1 LEELEVQQAV
11 ELRPDEYFIGTV
23 RYSVD
28 DKGRVVVPVE
38 LRQRLGIEF
47 YLTLSPYDTVYIF
60 ASEDWRRYTQRLM
73 ENYQANPQ
81 KLALVLQRVMSFG
94 QKVKVD
100 NNWRFIVPANLRET
114 CNLRK
119 IVYFVGIG
127 DRVELMNE
135 EAYKQRFSK
144 IMAQEVKEL
153 QAELGL

>member
-1 LEELEVQQAV
+1 MEELEVQQTV
-11 ELRPDEYFIGTV
+11 ELRPDEWFIGTV

-38 LRQRLGIEF
+38 LRQRLGSEF

-60 ASEDWRRYTQRLM
+60 AAEDWKRYTQRLM
-73 ENYQANPQ
+73 ELYQTNPQ
-81 KLALVLQRVMSFG
+81 RLAPVVQRIMSFG

-100 NNWRFIVPANLRET
+100 NNWRFIVPSNLRET

-119 IVYFVGIG
+119 TVYFVGNG

-135 EAYKQRFSK
+135 DAYKQRFSR
-144 IMAQEVKEL
+144 ITAQEVKEL

>member
-1 LEELEVQQAV
+1 MEELEVHQAV
-11 ELRPDEYFIGTV
+11 ELRPDEWFIGTV

-38 LRQRLGIEF
+38 LRQRLGSEF

-60 ASEDWRRYTQRLM
+60 ANEDWKKYTQRLM
-73 ENYQANPQ
+73 ELYQTNPQ
-81 KLALVLQRVMSFG
+81 RLAPVVQRIMSFG

-100 NNWRFIVPANLRET
+100 NNWRFIVPSNLREN

-119 IVYFVGIG
+119 TVYFVGNG

-135 EAYKQRFSK
+135 EAYKNRFSR
-144 IMAQEVKEL
+144 ITAQEVKEL

>member
-1 LEELEVQQAV
+1 LEELEVQQTV

-38 LRQRLGIEF
+38 LRQRLGSEF
-47 YLTLSPYDTVYIF
+47 YLTLSSYDTVYIF
-60 ASEDWRRYTQRLM
+60 APEDWKRYTQRLM
-73 ENYQANPQ
+73 EFYQSNPQ
-81 KLALVLQRVMSFG
+81 RYAPVLQRIMSFG

-100 NNWRFIVPANLRET
+100 NNWRFIVPANLREI

-144 IMAQEVKEL
+144 ITAPEVKEL

>member
-1 LEELEVQQAV
+1 MEEEFQQVV
-11 ELRPDEYFIGTV
+11 ELQQDEYFIGTV
-23 RYSVD
+23 RYSMD

-38 LRQRLGIEF
+38 LRQRLGSEF

-60 ASEDWRRYTQRLM
+60 AHEDWRRYTQRLM

-81 KLALVLQRVMSFG
+81 RLALVLQRVMSFG

-114 CNLRK
+114 CSLRK
-119 IVYFVGIG
+119 VVYFVGVG
-127 DRVELMNE
+127 DRIELMNE
-135 EAYKQRFSK
+135 ESYKQRFSK
-144 IMAQEVKEL
+144 ITMQEVKDL

>member
-1 LEELEVQQAV
+1 MEELEVQQVV
-11 ELRPDEYFIGTV
+11 ELRPDEWFIGTV

-38 LRQRLGIEF
+38 LRQRLGSEF
-47 YLTLSPYDTVYIF
+47 YLTISPYDTVYIF
-60 ASEDWRRYTQRLM
+60 GSEDWKRYTQRLM
-73 ENYQANPQ
+73 ELYQTNPQ
-81 KLALVLQRVMSFG
+81 RLAPVVQRIMGSG

-100 NNWRFIVPANLRET
+100 NNWRFIIPSNLREA

-119 IVYFVGIG
+119 TVYFVGNG

-144 IMAQEVKEL
+144 ITAEEVKKL
-153 QAELGL
+153 QEELGL

>member
-1 LEELEVQQAV
+1 MEELEVQQTV
-11 ELRPDEYFIGTV
+11 ELRPDEWFIGTV

-28 DKGRVVVPVE
+28 DKGRVVVPME
-38 LRQRLGIEF
+38 LRQRLGSEF

-60 ASEDWRRYTQRLM
+60 ASEDWRRYSQRLM
-73 ENYQANPQ
+73 ELYQTNPQ
-81 KLALVLQRVMSFG
+81 RLAPVVQRIMSFG

-100 NNWRFIVPANLRET
+100 NNWRFIVPTNLREA

-119 IVYFVGIG
+119 NVYFVGNG

-144 IMAQEVKEL
+144 ITTDEVKAL

>member
-1 LEELEVQQAV
+1 LEELEVQQVV
-11 ELRPDEYFIGTV
+11 ELRPDEWFIGTV

-38 LRQRLGIEF
+38 LRQRLGSEF
-47 YLTLSPYDTVYIF
+47 YLTISPYDTVYIF
-60 ASEDWRRYTQRLM
+60 GAEDWRRYTQRLM
-73 ENYQANPQ
+73 ELYQANPQ
-81 KLALVLQRVMSFG
+81 RLAPVVQRIMGCG

-100 NNWRFIVPANLRET
+100 SNWRFIIPANLREA

-119 IVYFVGIG
+119 TVYFVGNG

-144 IMAQEVKEL
+144 ITAEEVKRL
-153 QAELGL
+153 QEELGL

>member
-1 LEELEVQQAV
+1 MEELELQQPV
-11 ELRPDEYFIGTV
+11 ELRPDEWLIGTV

-38 LRQRLGIEF
+38 LRQRLGSEF
-47 YLTLSPYDTVYIF
+47 YLTISPYDTVYVF
-60 ASEDWRRYTQRLM
+60 AAEDWRRYTQRLM
-73 ENYQANPQ
+73 ELYQTQPQ
-81 KLALVLQRVMSFG
+81 RIAPVVQRIMSHG

-100 NNWRFIVPANLRET
+100 NNWRFIIPTNLREA
-114 CNLRK
+114 CQLRK
-119 IVYFVGIG
+119 TVYFVGNG

-144 IMAQEVKEL
+144 ITAQEVKEL